1 MIVTFPI
8 LIVLC
13 VIGVVFY
20 YFILNRYGGR

>member
-1 MIVTFPI
+1 MTFPI

-13 VIGVVFY
+13 IIGVVFY